1 MDAAAREE
9 FAGWAAALGAPLS
22 PAQLAQFAAYEALLL
37 AWNERIALT
46 AIREP
51 RQLRIRHFLDALSC
65 AAATG
70 PLDGRRL
77 IDVGSG
83 AGLPGLPLK
92 ILYPDLRLTLVDSV
106 AKKAH
111 FLELVAAE
119 LGLSDVTVIADRAE
133 VLGQDAAHRE
143 GYDWATARAVAE
155 LRVLVELLLPLVRVG
170 GRALAQ
176 KGDSA
181 AEELT
186 AAAPAIAALGGGAS
200 QLIPV
205 RLPETE
211 ATHTLITIDKAAATD
226 PRYPRRVGVPAK
238 RPL

>member
-106 AKKAH
+106 AKKAR
-111 FLELVAAE
+111 FVELVAAE